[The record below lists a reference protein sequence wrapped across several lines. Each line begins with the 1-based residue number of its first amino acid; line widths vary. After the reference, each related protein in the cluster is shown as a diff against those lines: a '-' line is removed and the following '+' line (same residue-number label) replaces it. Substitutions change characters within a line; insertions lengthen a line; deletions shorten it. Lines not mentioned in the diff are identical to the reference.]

1 MSPNANLNDVG
12 MYNAGAGGAPPL
24 YLLLPGVFPA
34 DAFATATFM
43 SGNVLAVRRLDQ
55 NAILVSTQ
63 NYPGVDPTAFAF
75 YVQGP
80 NGTFY
85 TQDARDPG
93 GNAQALSY
101 RGTGGNAGT
110 WWVCFED
117 SSVAG
122 GSDQDFDD
130 SVILCES
137 VNPTPALTTTWGS
150 SRPASARPRRAA
162 QGAARGARRRLRSRR
177 AFACSAGACPRSSA
191 QPAACR
197 SCAPTI
203 RSSGRPIANSTTPA
217 AIPIVISMRKNDAC
231 GMRSQNVPR

>member
-1 MSPNANLNDVG
+1 VKHRAHSRFVLIAVLAVSASFAGVSSAALRSPQKPVLGGTLQAYLNGADGGINVLTDQDATQVWTHTTSLTTTYTIMVELSPNANLNDVG

-24 YLLLPGVFPA
+24 YLLLPGAFPA

-43 SGNVLAVRRLDQ
+43 SGNVLAVRRFDQ

-75 YVQGP
+75 YIQGP

-85 TQDARDPG
+85 TQDARNPG

-101 RGTGGNAGT
+101 QGTGGNAGT
-110 WWVCFED
+110 WWVCFEE

-130 SVILCES
+130 CVILCES
-137 VNPTPALTTTWGS
+137 VNPTPALTTTWGQIK
-150 SRPASARPRRAA
+150 ARFR
-162 QGAARGARRRLRSRR
+162 
-177 AFACSAGACPRSSA
+177 
-191 QPAACR
+191 
-197 SCAPTI
+197 
-203 RSSGRPIANSTTPA
+203 
-217 AIPIVISMRKNDAC
+217 
-231 GMRSQNVPR
+231 